1 VRRAAAL
8 VAWLLLASACR
19 TVVPAV
25 PLPPDDPRPT
35 AFLSRWAELA
45 AERRGL
51 RGIARLA
58 VDADAVE
65 IRGKQVLVV
74 ERPARLRV
82 EILGFLGQTQ
92 AVLVTD
98 GDRFEL
104 FRAADGDFESG
115 DVRPG
120 LLWEVAHLALTPAE
134 AVGLLLGV
142 PVPDAELRTVRAEL
156 SGDGEIWIDLADAGG
171 SVRQRVAFD
180 AEARLREVEMREPG
194 GRVTWRARFDDYA
207 RVGDAP
213 FARKISLDVL
223 AGGTHAEISFRDVE
237 INPDLP
243 DGVFALRKPGSG

>member
-1 VRRAAAL
+1 MRRAAAL
-8 VAWLLLASACR
+8 VAGLLLASACR

-104 FRAADGDFESG
+104 FRADNGGFESG
-115 DVRPG
+115 EVRPG

-142 PVPDAELRTVRAEL
+142 PTLDAALRTIRAVRTGE
-156 SGDGEIWIDLADAGG
+156 GEIRIDLADAGG
-171 SVRQRVAFD
+171 TLRQRVVFD
-180 AEARLREVEMREPG
+180 AEARLREVEMLESDG
-194 GRVTWRARFDDYA
+194 GVAWRARFDDYA

-213 FARKISLDVL
+213 FARKISLYVR
-223 AGGTHAEISFRDVE
+223 AGDTHAEITFRDVE

-243 DGVFALRKPGSG
+243 DGVFALRKPGPD

>member
-1 VRRAAAL
+1 MRRAAAL
-8 VAWLLLASACR
+8 VAGLLLASACR

-104 FRAADGDFESG
+104 FRADNGGFESG
-115 DVRPG
+115 EVRPG

-142 PVPDAELRTVRAEL
+142 PTLDAALRMVRAERT
-156 SGDGEIWIDLADAGG
+156 GEGEIRIDLADASGTL
-171 SVRQRVAFD
+171 RQRVVFD
-180 AEARLREVEMREPG
+180 AEARMREVVMFESDG
-194 GRVTWRARFDDYA
+194 GVAWRARFDDYA
-207 RVGDAP
+207 HVGDAP
-213 FARKISLDVL
+213 FARKISLDVR
-223 AGGTHAEISFRDVE
+223 AGDTHAEISFRDVE

-243 DGVFALRKPGSG
+243 DGVFALRKPGLD